1 MKFKGKSWVLYLELN
16 NAGHR
21 CRLGD
26 EYLNNSPAESDLR
39 MLIDSTGISSML
51 WQPRMWAAF

>member
-1 MKFKGKSWVLYLELN
+1 MKFKGKSWLLYLELN

-51 WQPRMWAAF
+51 WQPRM